1 MVILAPLG
9 CVAVCPLHHIGR
21 GPPTSPPTP
30 ARRAPLGFSAA
41 GNNAP
46 RRVLA
51 FTSDGATPL
60 GPSKHG
66 VEGSATVVLLKHL
79 KGLAETRSGAP
90 STPRTSHSRV
100 EISAVGQPVDN
111 LALSR
116 PARCAARRRLD
127 TVVGGSQHTPRGDR
141 AAGLLRPTRPRQSFS
156 GPSSR
161 IVCWRPFHYARA
173 QRPLCADPLSAPVFE
188 ACHSRACRSLCV
200 ASRGTSLL
208 TLGADP
214 SQHAHRRANDAVS
227 TVWSRLRGRSCA
239 RRRLQHRGSLA
250 VILAVDLPPPHRE
263 DYGPIIALDLDG
275 SFPPLPSVDPLRP
288 RWRCSALGPTHPA
301 PGRSVDGADDCR

>member
-1 MVILAPLG
+1 M
-9 CVAVCPLHHIGR
+9 CPLHHIGR

-161 IVCWRPFHYARA
+161 IVLLAPL
-173 QRPLCADPLSAPVFE
+173 PLCASTASALCRPPQRARFRGLPFSRLSV
-188 ACHSRACRSLCV
+188 SLRSL
-200 ASRGTSLL
+200 SRHLVVDT
-208 TLGADP
+208 
-214 SQHAHRRANDAVS
+214 
-227 TVWSRLRGRSCA
+227 WSRSLPARSPQGQRCCLYRVEPTARSILRETTTTA
-239 RRRLQHRGSLA
+239 
-250 VILAVDLPPPHRE
+250 
-263 DYGPIIALDLDG
+263 
-275 SFPPLPSVDPLRP
+275 P
-288 RWRCSALGPTHPA
+288 R
-301 PGRSVDGADDCR
+301 